1 MISPSPGPTLEIAE
15 AEAEIHVKK
24 SIPEKESRRADRAKV
39 IIYRKKN
46 S

>member
-24 SIPEKESRRADRAKV
+24 SIPEKESSRADRANV
-39 IIYRKKN
+39 II
-46 S
+46 